1 MTLAKAVRE
10 VVDQEANRLG
20 LKVKTMEGTGL
31 QLKRSVV
38 TKDLSE
44 GSPAHRESAH
54 CASQG
59 RARTDYTIIAAGQ
72 FIGGTVNYAWRA

>member
-54 CASQG
+54 
-59 RARTDYTIIAAGQ
+59 
-72 FIGGTVNYAWRA
+72 